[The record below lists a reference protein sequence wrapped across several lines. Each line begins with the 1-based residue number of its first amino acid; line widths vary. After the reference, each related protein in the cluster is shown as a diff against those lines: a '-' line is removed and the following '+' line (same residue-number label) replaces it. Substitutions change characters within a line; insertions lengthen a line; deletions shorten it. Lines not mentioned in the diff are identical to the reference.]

1 MRSWLLLLISASA
14 AAAHAAPPARVEIRY
29 DVVRNGLTVAEA
41 VDRFEHADGRYRLTQ
56 VSRGRGI
63 FVLRGSIKR
72 KSEGTIGAD
81 GLRPLHF
88 SDERT
93 GRPDAQA
100 SFDWA
105 ANKLTQQYR
114 GEPRTDT
121 MPLRAHDR
129 LAFLYDFV
137 FAGQAPKGE
146 VSFHLADG
154 RGMSHHVY
162 TVNGRERLKT
172 PAGEF
177 ETVKMFR
184 THEGDRSEI
193 WLALDRSN
201 LPVRVLVVYKDG
213 TRVETV
219 ATKISSP

>member
-1 MRSWLLLLISASA
+1 MRSCLLLLISAA

-29 DVVRNGLTVAEA
+29 DVVRNGLTVAES
-41 VDRFEHADGRYRLTQ
+41 VDRFEHANGRYRLTQ

-72 KSEGTIGAD
+72 TSEGQVGAN
-81 GLRPLHF
+81 GLRPLRF

-100 SFDWA
+100 TFDWD

-146 VSFHLADG
+146 VSFHLTDG

-177 ETVKMFR
+177 ETVKMVR
-184 THEGDRSEI
+184 SHDGDRAEI
-193 WLALDRSN
+193 WFAVDHSN
-201 LPVRVLVVYKDG
+201 LPVRVLLVYKDG

-219 ATKISSP
+219 ATKISPL